1 MIIFGLVLLVGVAVL
16 AVGGWDNFKAL
27 FQQNSS
33 DGNRSISL
41 EEPAQGPAPEE
52 ILRERYARGE
62 LTRDEYLEAQ
72 QTLTR

>member
-1 MIIFGLVLLVGVAVL
+1 MIIFGVLLLVGVAVL

-27 FQQNSS
+27 FQQNPG
-33 DGNRSISL
+33 GNRRTSL

-62 LTRDEYLEAQ
+62 LSRDEYLEAQ